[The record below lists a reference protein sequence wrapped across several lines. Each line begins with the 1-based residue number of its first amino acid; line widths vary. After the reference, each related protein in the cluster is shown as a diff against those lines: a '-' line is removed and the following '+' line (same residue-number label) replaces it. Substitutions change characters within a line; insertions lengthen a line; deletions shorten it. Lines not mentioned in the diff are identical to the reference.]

1 METSDAA
8 VPAPAEDDRKV
19 CKTCQM
25 EFKLTEGRQHGPSFE
40 CTTCS
45 SADRLL
51 RRQLGDKSQ
60 LQKLSKEEQVA
71 FFKKLHAEK
80 ATNDGK
86 LNWETVRAQLIT
98 SLTTRQITTNSTNV
112 NTKFLPLGVYLKKGW
127 PKEVVEACP
136 SEYNESYGCT
146 TYKVPVKSQ
155 DWNVAHQ
162 EVKERILQQ
171 ERQATAAR
179 TKKKSKDKAGE
190 EDEGELD
197 LPLPAPT
204 ASKSSGKQG
213 ANPEAEEKR
222 AAKQQASME
231 KKNKVFNGKQ
241 QMLAAKNMGVLT
253 QDLSALEKLMNR
265 VPEQDLEGQVLQ
277 LCQTTQAR
285 LKEWVAAAKQTLQD
299 ADHLQAQSG
308 EEKLRDLPF
317 GAGDVKTQ
325 HLSVV
330 EILKTLRA
338 ALPAPKAKPASKAKA
353 KAAASAPA
361 GDDNAG
367 GNAEQLPKRRRTKQS
382 P

>member
-1 METSDAA
+1 METSDAV

-80 ATNDGK
+80 ETHDGK

-112 NTKFLPLGVYLKKGW
+112 NTKYLPLGVYLKKGW

-136 SEYNESYGCT
+136 SEYNESYGCM

-155 DWNVAHQ
+155 DWNVANQ
-162 EVKERILQQ
+162 KVKERILQQ

-179 TKKKSKDKAGE
+179 TKKKSKGKVGE
-190 EDEGELD
+190 DDDGELD

-204 ASKSSGKQG
+204 AAASSGKQG
-213 ANPEAEEKR
+213 ANAKAEEKR
-222 AAKQQASME
+222 LRSSRPAWKRKTKFST
-231 KKNKVFNGKQ
+231 VSSRCWLRR
-241 QMLAAKNMGVLT
+241 MLA
-253 QDLSALEKLMNR
+253 S
-265 VPEQDLEGQVLQ
+265 
-277 LCQTTQAR
+277 
-285 LKEWVAAAKQTLQD
+285 
-299 ADHLQAQSG
+299 
-308 EEKLRDLPF
+308 
-317 GAGDVKTQ
+317 
-325 HLSVV
+325 
-330 EILKTLRA
+330 
-338 ALPAPKAKPASKAKA
+338 
-353 KAAASAPA
+353 
-361 GDDNAG
+361 
-367 GNAEQLPKRRRTKQS
+367 
-382 P
+382 